1 MTKPVV
7 VADAA
12 LRELERAAKWYEQQR
27 EGLGDEL
34 IDTSTPSSSSYI
46 PERFTLEPSRASPP
60 RTSAVSSSSDIP
72 TPSSSPRPTTSST
85 SLQSRI

>member
-34 IDTSTPSSSSYI
+34 IDDVHEGALAPPAARGTPARSRHIAGAGRDGAAPAGGVSPTLPSMSTGVPRQWSS
-46 PERFTLEPSRASPP
+46 
-60 RTSAVSSSSDIP
+60 
-72 TPSSSPRPTTSST
+72 
-85 SLQSRI
+85 